1 MSGNTSPNKNGD
13 RSADARLFWGRA
25 ACGVGVILAAAG
37 IVAALS
43 GTGASI
49 LPGAVGACLG
59 ILGYFLGSNRF
70 GSITIILC
78 TAGLFFWTRRK
89 PGAHP
94 RYRGLRPE
102 HARRRPCRR
111 LGVPPW

>member
-1 MSGNTSPNKNGD
+1 MSGSTSPNKNGD
-13 RSADARLFWGRA
+13 RSVDARLFWGRA

-49 LPGAVGACLG
+49 LPDAVGAFLG

-78 TAGLFFWTRRK
+78 TAGLFFGLVASQGLI
-89 PGAHP
+89 PGIEASDRNMP
-94 RYRGLRPE
+94 DDAPV
-102 HARRRPCRR
+102 AD
-111 LGVPPW
+111 